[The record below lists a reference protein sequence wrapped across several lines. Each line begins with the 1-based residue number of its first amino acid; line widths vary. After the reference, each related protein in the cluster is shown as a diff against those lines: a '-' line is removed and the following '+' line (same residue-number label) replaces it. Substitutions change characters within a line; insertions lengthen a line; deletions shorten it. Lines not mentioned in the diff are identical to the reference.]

1 MGREAPASVPEEEDM
16 KKKLKLSS
24 QECLIGLSVIYVVVA
39 VTMNIFCM
47 KSLSFGTSVIIC
59 DGGLL
64 ISWLV
69 FLISNVIVEVWD
81 ERTSI
86 VLVTFAAIVSFVVML
101 IARLI
106 VFIPTLPDYAEQA
119 NAFALVFS
127 NGPRTIIASVTAFWL
142 GNFINVHIIAKIKA
156 RIEARRRD
164 NSGKFFLRAA
174 FSTLVGQLVDNW
186 VFMTL
191 AFAPIGLS
199 VYEMAWFDITTAVL
213 SGTVIELVLESCL
226 VPFITIPVTKWLRNK
241 RAKEA
246 AA

>member
-1 MGREAPASVPEEEDM
+1 MS
-16 KKKLKLSS
+16 KKGKLSS

-47 KSLSFGTSVIIC
+47 KSLSFGSPIIIC

-64 ISWLV
+64 ISWGV

-81 ERTSI
+81 ERTSV
-86 VLVTFAAIVSFVVML
+86 VLVTFAAVVSFIVML

-106 VFIPTLPDYAEQA
+106 VFIPTLPEYADQA
-119 NAFALVFS
+119 NAFAMIFS
-127 NGPRTIIASVTAFWL
+127 NGPRTIIASVLAFWT
-142 GNFINVHIIAKIKA
+142 GNFVNVHIIYKIKMA
-156 RIEARRRD
+156 LERRAKD
-164 NSGKFFLRAA
+164 NRLMFFVRAA
-174 FSTLVGQLVDNW
+174 FSTLIGQLVDNML
-186 VFMTL
+186 FMVL

-199 VYEMAWFDITTAVL
+199 VYEMAWFDIMTAVL

-226 VPFITIPVTKWLRNK
+226 VPFITIPLVGWISRKKN
-241 RAKEA
+241 AEA